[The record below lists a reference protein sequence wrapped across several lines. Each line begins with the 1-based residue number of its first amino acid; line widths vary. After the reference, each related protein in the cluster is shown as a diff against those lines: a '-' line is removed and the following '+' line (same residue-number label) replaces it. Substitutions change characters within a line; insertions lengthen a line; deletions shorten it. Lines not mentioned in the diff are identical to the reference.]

1 MSNHPSNVTI
11 TKLLRFF
18 NAFSV
23 RRALCGAPVVGDATR
38 HATRRNGGK
47 GGCLMLDRHDAD
59 PSAFRSRRRHSE
71 MRESLSTTNR
81 QRNNDMTQDRVL
93 DGLLGPL
100 TVAAWDGTA
109 EERWATQQQ
118 VFAGYVLLRALAD
131 APTVEAASQ
140 RAVPGAAAHRLRRW
154 HAPARPGH
162 HEERRR
168 ACRVRDAGDQAPPRR
183 AAGPGRRPPAHDGA
197 HRALPVP
204 APDRAPPAGGAS
216 GASGRPGRRRAR
228 RLACRAGCSTTY
240 GAPPCATWSARACP
254 APWQPS

>member
-1 MSNHPSNVTI
+1 
-11 TKLLRFF
+11 
-18 NAFSV
+18 
-23 RRALCGAPVVGDATR
+23 
-38 HATRRNGGK
+38 
-47 GGCLMLDRHDAD
+47 MLDRHDAD

-81 QRNNDMTQDRVL
+81 QRSNDMTQDRVL

-204 APDRAPPAGGAS
+204 APDRAPPRAARRGLREDLGDGVQEGWRAGPAAPRPTAHRRAQHGA
-216 GASGRPGRRRAR
+216 PGRAPLRGNQADRPQDR
-228 RLACRAGCSTTY
+228 ERLPAGT
-240 GAPPCATWSARACP
+240 RL
-254 APWQPS
+254 